1 MDIKG
6 LARNLI
12 PFSPAKANEA
22 KSTRT
27 KTDANNDREGNG
39 QSSGE
44 GQKRKTLSP
53 EEISD
58 AVKYL
63 EGLSGVKDNNL
74 TVRLSSA
81 DGVTVVFIEDRD
93 GKIVRRIPEAELGA
107 LTANR
112 QKKSGHL
119 LNKAL

>member
-44 GQKRKTLSP
+44 EHKRKVLTP
-53 EEISD
+53 EELTE

-63 EGLSGVKDNNL
+63 EGLAGVKDNNL
-74 TVRLSSA
+74 TVRVASA
-81 DGVTVVFIEDRD
+81 DGVMVVYIEDRD
-93 GKIVRRIPEAELGA
+93 GKVVRRIPEAELGA

>member
-1 MDIKG
+1 MDIKA
-6 LARNLI
+6 LARNIL
-12 PFSPAKANEA
+12 PFNALKANEA
-22 KSTRT
+22 KNTRT

-39 QSSGE
+39 QSQSE
-44 GQKRKTLSP
+44 EHKRKPLTP
-53 EEISD
+53 EEVTD

-63 EGLSGVKDNNL
+63 ESLPGIKDNNL
-74 TVRLSSA
+74 TVRLSTV
-81 DGVTVVFIEDRD
+81 DGLVVIFIEDRD
-93 GKIVRRIPEAELGA
+93 GKTVRRIPEAELGA